1 MERSALAERIG
12 KKEQQI
18 AKLVKKIAK
27 LESKVSKQGLLDIAR
42 RCECDCK
49 SEEYVS
55 SVAPARI
62 AARKGMG
69 FDEEWAFDD
78 LCRSYVELFKAKST
92 LEGYKAKMAEADAFD
107 ADEKVKPVWDFVNMW
122 MEAERKYLKGNAER
136 YFELKRNEKGAFLEY
151 AKDNGV
157 DMGEHNA
164 VYSAYYDFIRG
175 KDWAARPY
183 YWAIDPL
190 VSANVRF
197 KMRSVAKY
205 GDADYGEK
213 TVHGLYDREAVGY
226 GYDEAAVERDLL
238 RERDMKYR
246 DFLDRIRKVAGD
258 IMDAKGLHIGE
269 KGNVCGVV
277 RGTKANAYVETI
289 GAEGP
294 IIRFHYRVIVKAP
307 KRLNPGRGE

>member
-1 MERSALAERIG
+1 MERSALVERIG

-18 AKLVKKIAK
+18 AKLGRKIAK

-42 RCECDCK
+42 RCECDCG
-49 SEEYVS
+49 SGEYVS
-55 SVAPARI
+55 SVAPARL

-69 FDEEWAFDD
+69 SEEAWDFDD
-78 LCRSYVELFKAKST
+78 LCRSYVELFNAKST
-92 LEGYKAKMAEADAFD
+92 LAGYKAKLAEADAF
-107 ADEKVKPVWDFVNMW
+107 ASEEKVKPVWDFVNMW

-136 YFELKRNEKGAFLEY
+136 YFELKKGEREAFLEY
-151 AKDNGV
+151 AKADGV
-157 DMGEHNA
+157 DMGNHNA
-164 VYSAYYDFIRG
+164 VYSAHHEFIRG

-190 VSANVRF
+190 VSANIRF
-197 KMRSVAKY
+197 KMRAVAEY
-205 GDADYGEK
+205 GDVDYREK

-226 GYDEAAVERDLL
+226 EYDEAAVERDLL
-238 RERDMKYR
+238 RERDVKYK
-246 DFLDRIRKVAGD
+246 DFLNRIMKVAGD
-258 IMDAKGLHIGE
+258 IIDAKGLHIGA

-289 GAEGP
+289 EAEGP

-307 KRLNPGRGE
+307 KRLNPSMKA